1 MTRHVV
7 IKSPM
12 RDLRED
18 VVALIGIEIHN
29 KRVLPIACGAW
40 QRERAD
46 ARHEVLESVLRLID
60 RHLKKEER

>member
-1 MTRHVV
+1 MRHVV

-18 VVALIGIEIHN
+18 VVALIGVEIHD

-46 ARHEVLESVLRLID
+46 ARQEALAGVLRLID
-60 RHLKKEER
+60 RHLKNED